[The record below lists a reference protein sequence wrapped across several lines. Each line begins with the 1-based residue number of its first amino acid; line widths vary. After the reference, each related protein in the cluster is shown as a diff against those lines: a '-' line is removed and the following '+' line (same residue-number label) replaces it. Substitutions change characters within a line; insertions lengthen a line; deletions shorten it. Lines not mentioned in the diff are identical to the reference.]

1 MQSDS
6 SKTFKD
12 RLIQEISFNG
22 YTNKEFAAQLEI
34 SINTLNMYLYR
45 NSIPSADLA
54 VKMARV
60 LGTTTEYLFSETTDE
75 NKKLSS
81 NKNQKRTKEK
91 EIQKIIE
98 LFSEEELSAF
108 LDITKAFY
116 KVTITKGKTHHN

>member
-60 LGTTTEYLFSETTDE
+60 LGTTTEYLFSETTAE

-91 EIQKIIE
+91 EIQKIME